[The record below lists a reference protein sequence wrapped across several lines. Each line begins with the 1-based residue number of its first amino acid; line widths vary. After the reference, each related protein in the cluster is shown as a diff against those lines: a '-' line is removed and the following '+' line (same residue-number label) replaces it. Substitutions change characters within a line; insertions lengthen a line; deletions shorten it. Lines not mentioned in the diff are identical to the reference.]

1 MPSPM
6 PIRTS
11 HRPKL
16 VAVAA
21 AVCAAAIPA
30 LAPAQSEGGLY
41 IAGSAGFTFQAAA
54 DRGVAQN
61 PGGRRFF
68 LLSVPP
74 ETQALTVTA
83 SGPLAAARDR
93 VVASNGVLLVCKRDV
108 DSGKINAST
117 LVPGVV
123 AVRGFPPSGS
133 QALPDGQRYF
143 PDENPRNLP
152 ASNEAL
158 RRLRSTCSD

>member
-1 MPSPM
+1 M
-6 PIRTS
+6 PIRNS
-11 HRPKL
+11 HCPKL

-30 LAPAQSEGGLY
+30 LVLAQSEGGLY
-41 IAGSAGFTFQAAA
+41 IAGSAGFTFQQAA

-68 LLSVPP
+68 LLSLPP
-74 ETQALTVTA
+74 ETQALTTTA

-93 VVASNGVLLVCKRDV
+93 VVASNGVLLVCQRDV
-108 DSGKINAST
+108 DSGKINASM
-117 LVPGVV
+117 LVPGVM
-123 AVRGFPPSGS
+123 AVRGFPPPGS
-133 QALPDGQRYF
+133 RQLPEGERYF
-143 PDENPRNLP
+143 PDENRANLP

-158 RRLRSTCSD
+158 RRLRASCSD